1 MKRFLHMVMC
11 IVFGIMLVVPNFCMT
26 RSTSKTY
33 ASGIDLDSNKFDDV
47 IDIIGVNCNG
57 VEDKY
62 LSTEGLPYD
71 SVARKFMD
79 GKYITP
85 SQDEYASGSFSYS
98 SSSKT
103 INSSQSL
110 YVFFYIP
117 DENFNTLKVSVSSLG
132 SDVLTWTFTI
142 AELKIMFSAD
152 LLYGGLIDGWYL
164 LEMPTN
170 GSDQN
175 ISGGGPSTVQ
185 FDSLTISYTKEEDK
199 SERSSSYFSIYHMF
213 IGKSL
218 GNSKNI
224 AKKYNFFVM
233 EFNMDF
239 VGKLQNLYVGDY
251 ILFSSR
257 TEIFTTLYAGKVNLL
272 KTTSL
277 LYDLSIQIKAGNNSK
292 EDLKIG
298 KKYNLKSEGIYN
310 IYFQISGQTM
320 SSNIISKELFVDEYS
335 VGFLKSN
342 YELYKGSSTII
353 FNIDNDFVLDK
364 DVVIE
369 TSNNSI
375 ATVTY
380 YIEGDNL
387 YICVDGKK
395 RGTTDL
401 SVTFFGH
408 RDGKTEQAEYTY
420 ETSIV
425 IQKNGQSSFSIILLW
440 SFFGVVCAV
449 FLVFLIIL
457 FVKAR
462 RFGVK

>member
-47 IDIIGVNCNG
+47 IDIIGINCNG
-57 VEDKY
+57 VDDKY
-62 LSTEGLPYD
+62 LFTEGLPYD

-85 SQDEYASGSFSYS
+85 SQNEYASGSFSYS
-98 SSSKT
+98 VSSKRLG
-103 INSSQSL
+103 SSQSI
-110 YVFFYIP
+110 YVFFFIP

-132 SDVLTWTFTI
+132 SDLLTWTFTI
-142 AELKIMFSAD
+142 AELKIMFSTD
-152 LLYGGLIDGWYL
+152 LLYGSLVDGWYL
-164 LEMPTN
+164 LEMPIN

-175 ISGGGPSTVQ
+175 VSGGPSSVQ
-185 FDSLTISYTKEEDK
+185 FDKVTISYTKDESK
-199 SERSSSYFSIYHMF
+199 TERSSNYFSIYHMF
-213 IGKSL
+213 IANSLKSGKNL
-218 GNSKNI
+218 
-224 AKKYNFFVM
+224 AKKYSYFVM

-239 VGKLQNLYVGDY
+239 IKKLKNLYIGDY
-251 ILFSSR
+251 VLFSSR
-257 TEIFTTLYAGKVNLL
+257 TEIFTALYAGKVNLL
-272 KTTSL
+272 KSTSL
-277 LYDLSIQIKAGNNSK
+277 IYDLSIQIKAGSDSN
-292 EDLKIG
+292 EDIKIG
-298 KKYNLKSEGIYN
+298 KKYNLKKQGLYN
-310 IYFQISGQTM
+310 IYFQISGQSI
-320 SSNIISKELFVDEYS
+320 SSNIISKEFYVDEYS
-335 VGFLKSN
+335 VGYLKSS
-342 YELYKGSSTII
+342 YELNKGTNTIV
-353 FNIDNDFVLDK
+353 FQMSNDFISDR
-364 DVVIE
+364 DVVVE

-375 ATVTY
+375 ATATY
-380 YIEGDNL
+380 YIEDGNL

-420 ETSIV
+420 ETSV
-425 IQKNGQSSFSIILLW
+425 VVQKNGQSTYSIILLW